1 MAEHVAPEHGS
12 GTVRYE
18 VNDHVGTI
26 LIDRAERVNALSTA
40 VMEELISAVERADE
54 DAEVRVLVIRGAPG
68 KGFCVGRD
76 LRETRQRDTQ
86 ADGSRRDSLQMRGTR
101 RNVFEAVLECGK
113 PTVAAIFGFTLGGG
127 AELALACDVRIAADD
142 LQFGFPEATL
152 GLGANFASQMLPR
165 IIPMPAAYDLLY
177 TARRVEATEAKALG
191 LVNQVVPSEQLL
203 AAANSWAAK
212 VAGNAPLTTRRYK
225 AMISKGR
232 DLPLAAALRLDVGP
246 NPYLSEDRMEGV
258 AAWTEKRSPQWKAK

>member
-1 MAEHVAPEHGS
+1 MAEHTPSKS
-12 GTVRYE
+12 GDGMVRYA
-18 VNDHVGTI
+18 VKDNVATI
-26 LIDRAERVNALSTA
+26 VIDRTERVNALSTGL
-40 VMEELISAVERADE
+40 MLELISAVERADE
-54 DAEVRVLVIRGAPG
+54 DTEVRVLVLRGAPG

-76 LRETRQRDTQ
+76 LAETRQKDMIER
-86 ADGSRRDSLQMRGTR
+86 GFRRDSFQMRGME

-127 AELALACDVRIAADD
+127 AELALACDVRISADD

-165 IIPMPAAYDLLY
+165 IISMPAAYDLLY
-177 TARRVEATEAKALG
+177 TARHVQAAEAKALG
-191 LVNQVVPSEQLL
+191 LVNQVVSSEELVV
-203 AAANSWAAK
+203 AANSWAEK
-212 VAGNAPLTTRRYK
+212 VARNAPLTTRRYK

-246 NPYLSEDRMEGV
+246 NPYLSEDRVEGV
-258 AAWTEKRSPQWKAK
+258 AAWTEKRAPRWKAR

>member
-1 MAEHVAPEHGS
+1 MTERTAPES
-12 GTVRYE
+12 GNGLVRYTVKE
-18 VNDHVGTI
+18 SVATI
-26 LIDRAERVNALSTA
+26 LIDRAERVNALSIDL
-40 VMEELISAVERADE
+40 MLELIFAVERADE

-76 LRETRQRDTQ
+76 LAETRQKDTK
-86 ADGSRRDSLQMRGTR
+86 GGGPRRDSLQMRGTG

-127 AELALACDVRIAADD
+127 AELALACDVRISADD

-165 IIPMPAAYDLLY
+165 IISMPAAYDLLY

-191 LVNQVVPSEQLL
+191 LVNQVVPSEELV
-203 AAANSWAAK
+203 AAANSWAEK
-212 VAGNAPLTTRRYK
+212 VASNAPLTTRRYK
-225 AMISKGR
+225 AMISRGR

-246 NPYLSEDRMEGV
+246 NPYLSEDRVEGV
-258 AAWTEKRSPQWKAK
+258 AAWNEKRAPRWKAK